1 MVMTAQQMWELF
13 VKQNPAAANCT
24 YDAWSYGDAPDE
36 LAELTRRGI
45 KSATASAYPIYALE
59 GEPLPE
65 AGDYNVILDSKGSAV
80 CITRTERVFV
90 LPFREVTEVQAFRE
104 GEGDRSLDYWREVH
118 RRFFTEE
125 LAAYDMEF
133 SEDMGVVCEEF
144 EVVFSL

>member
-1 MVMTAQQMWELF
+1 MTAQEMWELF
-13 VKQNPAAANCT
+13 LKQNPDAADCT

-36 LAELTRRGI
+36 LAELTRKGI
-45 KSATASAYPIYALE
+45 KSATASAYPIYELE

-65 AGDYNVILDSKGSAV
+65 EGGYNIILDSNESAV

-104 GEGDRSLDYWREVH
+104 GEGDRSLAYWQEVH

-125 LAAYDMEF
+125 LKAYGLEF
-133 SEDMGVVCEEF
+133 SEDMDVVCEEF
-144 EVVFSL
+144 QMVISL